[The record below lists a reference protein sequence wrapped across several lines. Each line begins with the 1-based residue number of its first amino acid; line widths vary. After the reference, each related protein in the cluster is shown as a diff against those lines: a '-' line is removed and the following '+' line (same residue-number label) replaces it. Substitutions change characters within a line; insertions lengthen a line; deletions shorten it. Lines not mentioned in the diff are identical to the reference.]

1 MSVSDKL
8 DTLAGLDF
16 FRLENYTCFLFIPSY
31 LACTSYLLNTYT
43 NCASWSKNY
52 KAISEKMTP
61 VA

>member
-31 LACTSYLLNTYT
+31 LACTSYLLNT
-43 NCASWSKNY
+43 
-52 KAISEKMTP
+52 
-61 VA
+61 